1 MSFANPSGI
10 DRVVVISDEIG
21 AGGGAAAVAAQSIE
35 QLLARGVRV
44 AALLGREAA
53 GFAAPAGVEILS
65 LGGSKISETAGMG
78 EALAGLYDARVHRR
92 IGRWIAQNDTPA
104 TVYHLHN
111 WHKLLSP
118 SVFQA
123 LRPVA
128 SRLVINAHD
137 YFLVCPNGAYFNFR
151 SGEICALRPMSAQ
164 CAKSNCD
171 KRRYAHKAWR
181 LARQGVRS
189 VLFPLPASE
198 ALVLAPHEGML
209 EFLERGGV
217 RRSSVRILRN
227 PVTPWRARRVEA
239 EIQNRIFFVGRLE
252 RDKGVDLLAEAAD
265 RHAVSLSIIGDGPLL
280 DPLRRRF
287 QRHDF
292 LGWKSRAELSEIA
305 GSARLVVAPTLWPET
320 FCLTAFEAATSGI
333 PVLISQTALAASELT
348 EREAAEGF
356 DPRDLDAVGAKLR
369 RLRDDSGRIE
379 YLSRRGFTQRHD
391 LALSAELWCE
401 GLISIY
407 DELLARAARDL
418 SSCGGK
424 ARLAG
429 CPGGIAAS
437 R

>member
-379 YLSRRGFTQRHD
+379 YLSRRGFAQRHD